1 MKMGPGRYPHP
12 CHYWRHW
19 FEPQA
24 PSNCNS
30 KYSSAACFCEAQLPV
45 LVDRVYHRLRD
56 DVLFEKQRLQGYP
69 VAEEL
74 CLITQLK
81 TTGV

>member
-1 MKMGPGRYPHP
+1 MKMGPGRYRTHAITGDTG
-12 CHYWRHW
+12 
-19 FEPQA
+19 FERQA
-24 PSNCNS
+24 PNNCNS

-69 VAEEL
+69 VAKEL
-74 CLITQLK
+74 CLMTQLK